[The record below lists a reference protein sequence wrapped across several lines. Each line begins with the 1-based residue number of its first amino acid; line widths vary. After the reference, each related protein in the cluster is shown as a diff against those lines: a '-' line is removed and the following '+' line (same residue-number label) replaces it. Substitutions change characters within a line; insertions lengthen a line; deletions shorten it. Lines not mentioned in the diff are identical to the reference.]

1 MPCSVRSRVLL
12 FSIVMFVLVFSVS
25 VRAEF
30 SGLVLKDEKH
40 WETYGKGGT
49 CISGSHNLFIADVDN
64 DGFLEVL
71 TGGSMYNIVNGER
84 TTRVAPL
91 KIWNWT
97 GDKLDLE
104 KNHYWDGNIR
114 CIFCEDIDGDGVM
127 EILTGGT
134 VLGDSGSFYSI
145 RVWYYDGVDVVLK
158 GSCNGVSVNS
168 IFVSDLD
175 KNGQLEVLTTGR
187 ASYNIQS
194 MAQLQVWKW
203 KDNTLSLLDSVEWRG
218 SDDARANSVYACDL
232 NNDSE
237 IEIVTVGYDNGL
249 KNSSGQLRVWSWDG
263 KNLLLKANQEWRM
276 MENCY
281 GLTNAG
287 GVMGNTLVK
296 NLKVGDVDG
305 DGSAE
310 IVTGGFTYDG
320 GKINAQIRVW
330 NYCATLS
337 LEKSYEW
344 TTEDITTVEVV
355 SLNDVD
361 DDGFLDIVTG
371 GLTSV
376 YGSFKNLDVPRDAA
390 QLRVFGWDGEEFTLN
405 QEADWTIADGVAVM
419 NVGAD
424 DLDNDGTHE
433 IVSVGC
439 MTMDTLCDPDM
450 RIWSVEGVVADF
462 GFYYLVAL
470 GVILAVVV
478 FGVLFSIRKKSRNG
492 GSNRIN
498 SEKLFSAMK

>member
-1 MPCSVRSRVLL
+1 MSCSVRFRILL
-12 FSIVMFVLVFSVS
+12 FFIVMFVLVFGVS

-30 SGLVLKDEKH
+30 GGLVLKDEKH
-40 WETYGKGGT
+40 WETYGEGGT
-49 CISGSHNLFIADVDN
+49 CISGSHNLFIADVDD
-64 DGFLEVL
+64 DGVLEVL
-71 TGGSMYNIVNGER
+71 TGGFMYNIVNGER
-84 TTRVAPL
+84 TTSLAPL

-97 GDKLDLE
+97 GDKLVLE

-145 RVWYYDGVDVVLK
+145 RVWHYDGVDVVLE
-158 GSCNGVSVNS
+158 GSYNDVSVNC

-175 KNGQLEVLTTGR
+175 KNGEFEILTTGR
-187 ASYNIQS
+187 ASYNVQS
-194 MAQLQVWKW
+194 VAQLQVWGW
-203 KDNTLSLLDSVEWRG
+203 KDNTISLLDSVEWCG
-218 SDDARANSVYACDL
+218 SDDARANSVYAYDL
-232 NNDSE
+232 NNDNE

-249 KNSSGQLRVWSWDG
+249 KNSSGQLRIWSWDG
-263 KNLLLKANQEWRM
+263 KSLLLKANQEWRM
-276 MENCY
+276 VENCY

-296 NLKVGDVDG
+296 NLKVGDVDS

-320 GKINAQIRVW
+320 EKINAQIRVW
-330 NYCATLS
+330 YYGATLS

-344 TTEDITTVEVV
+344 TTEDITTVEVL
-355 SLNDVD
+355 SLNDID
-361 DDGFLDIVTG
+361 NDGVLDIVTG

-376 YGSFKNLDVPRDAA
+376 YGSFKNLDAPRDAA
-390 QLRVFGWDGEEFTLN
+390 QLRVLGWDGKEFTLK

-424 DLDNDGTHE
+424 DLDNDGKHE

-439 MTMDTLCDPDM
+439 MTIDTLCDPDM
-450 RIWSVEGVVADF
+450 RIWSLEGVVADF
-462 GFYYLVAL
+462 NFFYWVAL

-478 FGVLFSIRKKSRNG
+478 FGLLFYFRKKSRNS
-492 GSNRIN
+492 GSKRID
-498 SEKLFSAMK
+498 SE

>member
-1 MPCSVRSRVLL
+1 MSRSVRFRVLV
-12 FSIVMFVLVFSVS
+12 FFIVMFVLVFSVS
-25 VRAEF
+25 VRAEVN
-30 SGLVLKDEKH
+30 GLVLKDEKH
-40 WETYGKGGT
+40 WETYGNGGT

-71 TGGSMYNIVNGER
+71 TGGFMYNIVNGER
-84 TTRVAPL
+84 TTSLAPL

-97 GDKLDLE
+97 GDKLVLE

-114 CIFCEDIDGDGVM
+114 CIFCEDIDGDGVK
-127 EILTGGT
+127 EIFTGGT
-134 VLGDSGSFYSI
+134 VLGDSDSFYSI
-145 RVWYYDGVDVVLK
+145 KVWNYDGVDVVLK
-158 GSCNGVSVNS
+158 GSYNGLSFNS

-175 KNGQLEVLTTGR
+175 KNGEPEVLTTSR
-187 ASYNIQS
+187 ASYNVQS
-194 MAQLQVWKW
+194 AAQLQVWEW
-203 KDNTLSLLDSVEWRG
+203 KDNTLSLLDSVEWCG
-218 SDDARANSVYACDL
+218 SDDARANSVYAYDL
-232 NNDSE
+232 NNDNE
-237 IEIVTVGYDNGL
+237 IEIMTVGYDDGL
-249 KNSSGQLRVWSWDG
+249 KNSSGQLRIWSWDG
-263 KNLLLKANQEWRM
+263 KNLLLKANQKWRM
-276 MENCY
+276 VENCY

-320 GKINAQIRVW
+320 EKINAQIRVW
-330 NYCATLS
+330 NYGATLT

-344 TTEDITTVEVV
+344 TTEDITTVEVL
-355 SLNDVD
+355 SLMDVD

-390 QLRVFGWDGEEFTLN
+390 QLRVFGWNGKEFTLK
-405 QEADWTIADGVAVM
+405 QGADWTIADGVAVM
-419 NVGAD
+419 NVGAE

-433 IVSVGC
+433 IVSIGC

-450 RIWSVEGVVADF
+450 RIWSIEGVADF
-462 GFYYLVAL
+462 SFYYLVAV
-470 GVILAVVV
+470 GVIMLAVVV
-478 FGVLFSIRKKSRNG
+478 FGVLFFIRKKSTNG
-492 GSNRIN
+492 GASRID
-498 SEKLFSAMK
+498 SE